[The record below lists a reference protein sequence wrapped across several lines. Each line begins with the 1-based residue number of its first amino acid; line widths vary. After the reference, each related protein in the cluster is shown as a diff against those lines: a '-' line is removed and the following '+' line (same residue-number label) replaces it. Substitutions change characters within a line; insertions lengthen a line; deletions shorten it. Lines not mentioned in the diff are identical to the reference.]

1 VLINKYQQ
9 LDVARP
15 QSPTANRQST
25 IEPIDKSTQSTIE
38 QSTIETKFVTANTL
52 IGIDKPDGELFY
64 TKEVQEKEAELK
76 AIRHKLFGAKT
87 KATKVKYRKKDEELR
102 NEIADILKKDNLP
115 VESAEQLASWD
126 PYDQNGVSPFLIRS
140 GCLMLKMGLMW

>member
-1 VLINKYQQ
+1 MLINKYQQ

-15 QSPTANRQST
+15 QSTIDSTLDVARPQST
-25 IEPIDKSTQSTIE
+25 DP
-38 QSTIETKFVTANTL
+38 
-52 IGIDKPDGELFY
+52 
-64 TKEVQEKEAELK
+64 
-76 AIRHKLFGAKT
+76 HKLFGAKT